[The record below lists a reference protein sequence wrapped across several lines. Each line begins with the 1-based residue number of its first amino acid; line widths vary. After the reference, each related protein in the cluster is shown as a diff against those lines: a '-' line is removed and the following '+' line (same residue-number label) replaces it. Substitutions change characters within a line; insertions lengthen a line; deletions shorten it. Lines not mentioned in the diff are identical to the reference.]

1 MKSVPFCRPDIGEA
15 EISEVVS
22 ALRSGWITTGP
33 RTEQFEA
40 AFAESVKAPWAVA
53 VSSCTAALH
62 LSLEA
67 AGVGEGSEVITT
79 VNTFTA
85 TAASILQ
92 ARAIPVLVD
101 IDPETFNLDPS
112 LVEAALTPRTRAILP
127 VHIAGHPCEM
137 NPILEMAARAGARV
151 VEDAAHALPSMYGD
165 RSIGSISDLTCF
177 SFYATKNLTT
187 GEGGMITGSD
197 PGLHERV
204 RTIGYHGMSR
214 DGWRRY
220 RDRGAWY
227 YEIVEHGYKYNFPDL
242 SAAIGLKQLERLGD
256 MQRRRRE
263 IVAAYD
269 EAFRGLEALILPRAK
284 AGVEHAWH
292 LYIIRL
298 NEAMLRID
306 RNELIR
312 RLSERGIGTSVHF
325 IPLHMHPHYQ
335 RRLGLRPDQFPV
347 ASEVFRTIVSLP
359 LFSAMTDEEIS
370 LVVDA
375 VTDVVRASRR

>member
-22 ALRSGWITTGP
+22 AMKSGWITTGP
-33 RTEQFEA
+33 RCERFEA
-40 AFAESVKAPWAVA
+40 AFAESVGAPWAVA
-53 VSSCTAALH
+53 VSSCTAGLH

-67 AGVGEGSEVITT
+67 AGVGEGDEVITT

-101 IDPETFNLDPS
+101 IDPETFNMDPA
-112 LVEAALTPRTRAILP
+112 LVEAAVTPRTRAILP
-127 VHIAGHPCEM
+127 VHIAGHPCDM
-137 NPILEMAARAGARV
+137 DPILDTAARAGAKV
-151 VEDAAHALPSMYGD
+151 IEDAAHALPSKYRG
-165 RSIGSISDLTCF
+165 RTIGAISDLTCF

-197 PGLHERV
+197 PDLGERV

-220 RDRGAWY
+220 RDRGAWFY
-227 YEIVEHGYKYNFPDL
+227 QIVEHGYKYNFPDL
-242 SAAIGLKQLERLGD
+242 AAAIGLKQLERLEE

-263 IVAAYD
+263 IVARYD
-269 EAFRGLEALILPRAK
+269 AAFGGLEALVLPKVRP
-284 AGVEHAWH
+284 GVDHAWH
-292 LYIIRL
+292 LYIVRV
-298 NEAMLRID
+298 NEAVLRID
-306 RNELIR
+306 RDELIR
-312 RLSERGIGTSVHF
+312 RLSERGSGTSGHF

-335 RRLGLRPDQFPV
+335 RRLGLRPEQFPV
-347 ASEVFRTIVSLP
+347 AAEVFKGVVSLP
-359 LFSAMTDEEIS
+359 LFSAMTDEEVSFVIE
-370 LVVDA
+370 A
-375 VTDVVRASRR
+375 VTEVVRAARR